1 MTTTLTILTPVPT
14 AGALIAEEACTALGD
29 QVANDGRT
37 LLYFRNGN
45 GATNYDIT
53 LATGATVAGMTI
65 ENITFTLA
73 PAAMKVIGPFEPRYW
88 NDANGYIQI
97 TYDAVVDLFVR
108 AIRVTG

>member
-14 AGALIAEEACTALGD
+14 AGALIAEEACTELGD

-45 GATNYDIT
+45 GATTYNIT
-53 LATGATVAGMTI
+53 LATGATVAGMAI
-65 ENITFTLA
+65 DNIAFTLA
-73 PAAMKVIGPFEPRYW
+73 PGVMKVIGPFEPRYW

-97 TYDAVVDLFVR
+97 TYDAVTDLVLR

>member
-1 MTTTLTILTPVPT
+1 MTTTITTLTPVPT

-29 QVANDGRT
+29 QMVNDGRT
-37 LLYFRNGN
+37 FLYFRNAN
-45 GATNYDIT
+45 GAATYTIT

-65 ENITFTLA
+65 ENIVFTLA
-73 PAAMKVIGPFEPRYW
+73 PTVMKIIGPFEPRYW

>member
-1 MTTTLTILTPVPT
+1 MTTTITILTPVPT
-14 AGALIAEEACTALGD
+14 AGALIAEEACTELG
-29 QVANDGRT
+29 
-37 LLYFRNGN
+37 
-45 GATNYDIT
+45 
-53 LATGATVAGMTI
+53 

-97 TYDAVVDLFVR
+97 TYDAVTDLVLR